1 MITSCIP
8 ARDKAT
14 ERAKLEQ
21 MLRRLGATFLTTKLI
36 HDLSQPLTAINTW
49 SSACLRLAKEAP
61 EMPPDLAER
70 LGFLAIEARRATDII
85 RDFRAIVHR
94 HLPDLAGVDVNTVIS
109 NVADLLDEEAR
120 AAGAAISVFVE
131 KRLPPVLADPDLL
144 ALAVFILCRN
154 SLDALRLS
162 DCARKE
168 VHMMSRVMPDLDAE
182 SVETIFEPLSS
193 TKPHG
198 AGIGLAVCRAMLE
211 GLGGRLWLES
221 NTRSGAAFAFD
232 LNSALDGEEDDVGG
246 GGIDEESLVRGG

>member
-1 MITSCIP
+1 
-8 ARDKAT
+8 
-14 ERAKLEQ
+14 
-21 MLRRLGATFLTTKLI
+21 
-36 HDLSQPLTAINTW
+36 
-49 SSACLRLAKEAP
+49 
-61 EMPPDLAER
+61 
-70 LGFLAIEARRATDII
+70 
-85 RDFRAIVHR
+85 
-94 HLPDLAGVDVNTVIS
+94 
-109 NVADLLDEEAR
+109 
-120 AAGAAISVFVE
+120 VE
-131 KRLPPVLADPDLL
+131 KRVPPVLADPDLL

-154 SLDALRLS
+154 SLDALGLS
-162 DCARKE
+162 DGARKE
-168 VHMMSRVMPDLDAE
+168 VHMMSRVMPDGCVRVLVRDTGPGLDAE